1 METPAV
7 PVAQPPRRPRLLAMM
22 LAGTVLLIALIF
34 YAGGFTHL
42 RDENAFAERRVSF
55 AWQDAG
61 LDHVLGE
68 LFRDRLDVRFAN
80 PSDADMALTWTIKDM
95 QEREVVRQ
103 LAAIS
108 SLRIRRIGDEVV
120 VAKPS
125 WTWHH
130 YDACDRWFRERCG
143 FSPWGRP
150 ASPLTS
156 PMERY

>member
-7 PVAQPPRRPRLLAMM
+7 PVAQPPRRPRLLAAM
-22 LAGTVLLIALIF
+22 LAGTVLLIAFIF

-55 AWQDAG
+55 AWQDAD
-61 LDHVLGE
+61 LSLVLAE
-68 LFRDRLDVRFAN
+68 LFPGLEVRFVV
-80 PSDADMALTWTIKDM
+80 PSYAGMQLTWTIKDM
-95 QEREVVRQ
+95 PEREVVRQ
-103 LAAIS
+103 LAAMS
-108 SLRIRRIGDEVV
+108 ELRIRRIGDEVV
-120 VAKPS
+120 VTMPS
-125 WTWHH
+125 WTWRH

-156 PMERY
+156 PMERR